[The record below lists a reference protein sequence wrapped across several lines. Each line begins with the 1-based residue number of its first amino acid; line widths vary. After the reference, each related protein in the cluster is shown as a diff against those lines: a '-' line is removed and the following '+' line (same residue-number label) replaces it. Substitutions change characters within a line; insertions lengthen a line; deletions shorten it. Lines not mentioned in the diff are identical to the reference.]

1 MAVIPIRTGGGADT
15 SFVTAIA
22 SDIRQG
28 KVGVDANGDPV
39 NGTLTA
45 AGVVSGNKALSS
57 AEGNQFSID
66 VTEYATVSISGVGGS
81 FVGSGITRQAAKTVP
96 PLTTEQTAVNSG
108 VFTTGVV
115 KVGAI
120 PNQKS
125 DSGNVTLTSGAATKS
140 YAAGY
145 YANAHGATVPV
156 YTGG

>member
-39 NGTLTA
+39 NGTLDA
-45 AGVVSGNKALSS
+45 AGIVSGNKALSS
-57 AEGNQFSID
+57 AEANQFSID
-66 VTEYATVSISGVGGS
+66 VAEYATVSISGVGSS
-81 FVGSGITRQAAKTVP
+81 FVGSGITRQAAKTVTP
-96 PLTTEQTAVNSG
+96 STSEQTAVNSG
-108 VFTTGVV
+108 VYTTGVV

-125 DSGNVTLTSGAATKS
+125 DSGNVTLNGTTTSKS
-140 YAAGY
+140 YAAGWY
-145 YANAHGATVPV
+145 SNAHGAQVEVFTW
-156 YTGG
+156 